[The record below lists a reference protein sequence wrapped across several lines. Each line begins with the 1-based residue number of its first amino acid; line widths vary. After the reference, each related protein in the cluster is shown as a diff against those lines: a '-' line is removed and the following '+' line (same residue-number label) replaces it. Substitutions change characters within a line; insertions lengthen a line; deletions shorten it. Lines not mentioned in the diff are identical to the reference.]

1 MSFSFRNLNLANVD
15 VGSGAERLKP
25 GRYTARVTEAELRE
39 TKSGGNAVR
48 VTFTDVDGG
57 GMISDFIN
65 VNVPKS
71 AEATR
76 IGLERLKALLV
87 HGGHRTPDNPGD
99 IKSLKGLTVGIRVVE
114 EEYTDKDG
122 NKRSGSQIKSYLAV
136 EGGHRPQEAAP
147 TKDTNLDDDIPF

>member
-25 GRYTARVTEAELRE
+25 GRYTARVTDAELRE

-48 VTFTDVDGG
+48 VTLTDVDGG

-71 AEATR
+71 SEATR

-99 IKSLKGLTVGIRVVE
+99 IKTLKGLTVGIRVVE

-122 NKRSGSQIKSYLAV
+122 NKRSGSQIKNYLAI
-136 EGGHRPQEAAP
+136 EGGHPEKTAEP
-147 TKDTNLDDDIPF
+147 KKDVNLDDDIPF